1 MDLKSLIA
9 KMDQIEASTYISEA
23 TAPTEFIPTHFHKGN
38 LGNKMPLMQTPDGT
52 FWWEGGNQGGEGPMT
67 GSRITLWNG
76 DTLNRSG
83 WNPAS
88 VDGVIKDG
96 KYIDFPEGV
105 SWKDYKQKADDE
117 SAVLAKLKKLL
128 ELVDKYMA
136 LKAKR
141 GQGARPAT
149 PTTQDMGDGS
159 KLTVDPKTG
168 VAAATNDDGT
178 PYVPGSNPNLPKNR
192 VGENITFKGSIANS
206 LVESFGYKNKTDEG
220 VMGVLGKAAPGVG
233 AVLGAQG
240 AYDSYKKGDY
250 LGAAL
255 NGLSGAFSLVPG
267 LGWIPALGFGAWQAG
282 RELSGATD
290 KYDTPQP
297 GAPGAPQQGGANP
310 TPGNADPKLQALQKK
325 LIAAGADLGPTG
337 ADGVMG
343 KYTQAAMQKFPN
355 IKEGVMMTQPKS
367 VAEAI
372 RELQQRL
379 ELIEND
385 MPLDPS
391 AEVTPTPPA
400 EAGMGVSEGP
410 ATPPPATTE
419 QLKLADELKQVGGKE
434 MVLGDRTFMV
444 FPEKGICVE
453 LPSMEICDGS
463 TPALTPTGK
472 KFDPAALGLGE
483 SLDEGIWDSIMK
495 GAVNVGRNFSGGLK
509 GAPTIG
515 VAKTAAQKEAE
526 IAARTAAGIKSPKS
540 ISDVKKIT
548 GLEKGANTAGKV
560 VGNNPIKTGLAATA
574 AGLGAG
580 YLGGS
585 SGQNPS
591 APVNPN
597 TPPNRPPNQQGGTNP
612 SPDAQTGDDEEMKA
626 LRAQIEALMKD
637 LSTSKN
643 PEVQKGLAD
652 IQAKLK

>member
-9 KMDQIEASTYISEA
+9 KMDQIEAGTYISEA

-105 SWKDYKQKADDE
+105 NWKDYKQTADDE

-149 PTTQDMGDGS
+149 PATQDMGDGS

-206 LVESFGYKNKTDEG
+206 LVESFGYENKTDEG

-367 VAEAI
+367 VAESI

-385 MPLDPS
+385 GVPPEAIAPEGDAMVQEEPTPIPSS
-391 AEVTPTPPA
+391 AEDDKLAAMAKEVDGTIILQHGNKFLALPDGQIVDPLTMELQTKQGGELVDSGKNLAETLDEDMNEGLFDIVKGIGSAIKMGANPA
-400 EAGMGVSEGP
+400 AR
-410 ATPPPATTE
+410 ATT
-419 QLKLADELKQVGGKE
+419 G
-434 MVLGDRTFMV
+434 
-444 FPEKGICVE
+444 
-453 LPSMEICDGS
+453 
-463 TPALTPTGK
+463 ALTAGGR
-472 KFDPAALGLGE
+472 AAT
-483 SLDEGIWDSIMK
+483 
-495 GAVNVGRNFSGGLK
+495 VGQGTQRFNKAL
-509 GAPTIG
+509 
-515 VAKTAAQKEAE
+515 
-526 IAARTAAGIKSPKS
+526 AARP
-540 ISDVKKIT
+540 
-548 GLEKGANTAGKV
+548 GLERGAYNTARAVATNPGKAA
-560 VGNNPIKTGLAATA
+560 LAATG

-580 YLGGS
+580 YIGGKLG
-585 SGQNPS
+585 QDPT

>member
-9 KMDQIEASTYISEA
+9 KMDQIEAGTYISEA

-105 SWKDYKQKADDE
+105 NWKDYKQTADDE

-206 LVESFGYKNKTDEG
+206 LVESFGYENKTDEG

-310 TPGNADPKLQALQKK
+310 TPGNVDPKLQALQKK

-343 KYTQAAMQKFPN
+343 KFTQAAMQKFPN

-367 VAEAI
+367 VAESI

-385 MPLDPS
+385 GAPVPPEAIAPGGDAMVQEEP
-391 AEVTPTPPA
+391 TPTPASAEDEKLAAMAKEVDGTIILQNGNKFLALPDGQIVDPVTMELQTKQGGELVDSGKNLAETLDEDMNEGLFDIVKGIGSAIKMGANPA
-400 EAGMGVSEGP
+400 AR
-410 ATPPPATTE
+410 ATT
-419 QLKLADELKQVGGKE
+419 G
-434 MVLGDRTFMV
+434 
-444 FPEKGICVE
+444 
-453 LPSMEICDGS
+453 
-463 TPALTPTGK
+463 ALTAGGRAATVGQGTQRFNKALAARPGLERGAYNTARAVATNPGK
-472 KFDPAALGLGE
+472 AAL
-483 SLDEGIWDSIMK
+483 
-495 GAVNVGRNFSGGLK
+495 A
-509 GAPTIG
+509 
-515 VAKTAAQKEAE
+515 
-526 IAARTAAGIKSPKS
+526 AAG
-540 ISDVKKIT
+540 
-548 GLEKGANTAGKV
+548 
-560 VGNNPIKTGLAATA
+560 

-580 YLGGS
+580 YIGGKL
-585 SGQNPS
+585 GQNPT